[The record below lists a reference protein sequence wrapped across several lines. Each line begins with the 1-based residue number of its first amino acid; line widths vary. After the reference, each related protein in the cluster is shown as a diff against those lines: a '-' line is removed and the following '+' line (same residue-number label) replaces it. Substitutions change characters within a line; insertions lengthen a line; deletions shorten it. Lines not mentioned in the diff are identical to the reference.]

1 MKSGLD
7 LSLFIDSRIVEPK
20 EMKHFYLIFFVALC
34 FSAVRGQGISSAWV
48 MTDAQGQTNTLIM
61 AGNFFSVSTYSD
73 EAFVT
78 TYGGGFAEDG
88 NKLICTLEFHAS
100 DPEKVGTTMNL
111 NLKKWENLDEGTPGD
126 LGGAWLIT
134 GRMRNG
140 EMTQRSP
147 GPRKTMKILSG
158 SRFQWIAYNT
168 ETRQFM
174 GTGGGTYT
182 TDEGKYIENI
192 EFFSR
197 DQTRVGAALS
207 FDFELKEGK
216 WHHSGKSS
224 KGKDIYEVW
233 GLR

>member
-1 MKSGLD
+1 
-7 LSLFIDSRIVEPK
+7 
-20 EMKHFYLIFFVALC
+20 
-34 FSAVRGQGISSAWV
+34 
-48 MTDAQGQTNTLIM
+48 
-61 AGNFFSVSTYSD
+61 
-73 EAFVT
+73 
-78 TYGGGFAEDG
+78 
-88 NKLICTLEFHAS
+88 
-100 DPEKVGTTMNL
+100 
-111 NLKKWENLDEGTPGD
+111 
-126 LGGAWLIT
+126 
-134 GRMRNG
+134 
-140 EMTQRSP
+140 
-147 GPRKTMKILSG
+147 
-158 SRFQWIAYNT
+158 
-168 ETRQFM
+168 M